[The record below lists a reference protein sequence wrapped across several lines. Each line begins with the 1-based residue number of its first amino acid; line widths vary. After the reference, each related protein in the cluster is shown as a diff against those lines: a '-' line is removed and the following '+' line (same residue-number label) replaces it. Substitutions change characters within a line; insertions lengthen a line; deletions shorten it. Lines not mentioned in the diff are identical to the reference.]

1 MSEHMVK
8 VLFYPDDQP
17 PESLWARDLG
27 DGRYKLCNS
36 PWFMYGVNFE
46 DVVHARPAADG
57 MLEFVEVLAPSGSS
71 TFRIMLRENTDP
83 ATFERYW
90 KPLQEL
96 GCTWEQAKQRLYA
109 VDVPPGTDPGQVVDL
124 LESGAADAVWDWE
137 TGCWRSDHGAPHG
150 DTRRTRR
157 FADDP
162 SRDFESSRERQ
173 LTMRHAA
180 EPSTAAGQRPVMFR
194 LVPDEDGYPDFQR
207 ESLWATPRGDG
218 TYAIASIPFYTYDA
232 ARGDIVSVS
241 EEDGELYF
249 DKLVRQSGNSLLR
262 IIVRGAENV
271 DDVRHMLKEF
281 GCDTEASG
289 RFVAVDVPAH
299 VDYGPIR
306 DRLLAGEQQDRWGF
320 EEAVL
325 CHAGGPRGDG

>member
-17 PESLWARDLG
+17 PESLWAQDLG
-27 DGRYKLCNS
+27 DGRYKLRNS

-57 MLEFVEVLAPSGSS
+57 MLEFVEVVEPSGSS
-71 TFRIMLRENTDP
+71 TFRILLRENTDP
-83 ATFERYW
+83 ATFERYRR
-90 KPLQEL
+90 PLQEL
-96 GCTWEQAKQRLYA
+96 GCTWEQAKKRLYA
-109 VDVPPGTDPGQVVDL
+109 VDAPPGTDPGQVADV
-124 LESGAADAVWDWE
+124 LESGAADGVWDWE
-137 TGCWRSDHGAPHG
+137 TGCWRSQYGVPRPDA
-150 DTRRTRR
+150 RQSRR
-157 FADDP
+157 FAEDP
-162 SRDFESSRERQ
+162 SRDFEPSDERQ

-180 EPSTAAGQRPVMFR
+180 PTTSGQRAVVFR
-194 LVPDEDGYPDFQR
+194 LMPDEDGYPDFQR

-218 TYAIASIPFYTYDA
+218 TYEIASIPFYTYDA
-232 ARGDIVSVS
+232 AHGDIISVM

-249 DKLVRQSGNSLLR
+249 DKLVHQTGNTLLR
-262 IIVRGAENV
+262 IIVRGPENV
-271 DDVRHMLKEF
+271 DDVRHMLKEL

-289 RFVAVDVPAH
+289 RFVAVNVPAH

-306 DRLLAGEQQDRWGF
+306 DRLLAGEQQERWGF

-325 CHAGGPRGDG
+325 CHAPPLREGG